1 MTNQLSQV
9 FNFRFLSSANTE
21 PAQCLGAFSQSTKLG
36 DACMASHLAVTCCIW
51 LQASNSWENPSQN
64 VTRRTDHSRCNFLDS
79 LYLERDT
86 ESIYISI
93 IFSSW
98 HEICLDTVL
107 YCTVQKKKKKGTT
120 QRQEKTDKTLQA
132 SKKHKFK
139 KKNDRYCGEE
149 MWKGTNKNADC
160 CYLLLVLPDFGD
172 LLTFGLHLEHQGIQL
187 PLQVFSDP
195 RVFGLV
201 DLTHVLLVFAAKP
214 QWSLM
219 LRFLHSDQ

>member
-1 MTNQLSQV
+1 MH
-9 FNFRFLSSANTE
+9 ANT
-21 PAQCLGAFSQSTKLG
+21 KLAH
-36 DACMASHLAVTCCIW
+36 ACTASHLAVTCCIW

-64 VTRRTDHSRCNFLDS
+64 VTSRTDHSRCSFLDS
-79 LYLERDT
+79 LYLERDI

-93 IFSSW
+93 IFNSW
-98 HEICLDTVL
+98 HEICLDAVL
-107 YCTVQKKKKKGTT
+107 CCGKKEEKKVTT
-120 QRQEKTDKTLQA
+120 QRQEKTDKTLQT
-132 SKKHKFK
+132 SKQTNIWEQ
-139 KKNDRYCGEE
+139 NDRSCGEE
-149 MWKGTNKNADC
+149 MWKGTHTNADC

-172 LLTFGLHLEHQGIQL
+172 LLTFGLHLEDQGIQL

-195 RVFGLV
+195 RVFGFV